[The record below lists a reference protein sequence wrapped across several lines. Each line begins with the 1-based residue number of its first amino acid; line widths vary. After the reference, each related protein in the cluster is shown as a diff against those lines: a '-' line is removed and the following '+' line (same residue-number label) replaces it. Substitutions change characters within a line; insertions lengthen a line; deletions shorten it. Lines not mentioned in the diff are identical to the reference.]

1 MNKNSD
7 QSKTANPFMALT
19 WSDLEE
25 WAGAKV
31 VSRGKAYQRSGQ
43 VAGLGITAQNELVA
57 WVQGSATYATR
68 VSCQEGELSSD
79 CTCPYGSDCK
89 HAVAVVVD
97 YLHAVKKG
105 KNIPQVPENDERL
118 KIIEEGVTAWPEDS
132 EDELEE
138 EQEVSAARPPN
149 DLKDYL
155 KDKSMA
161 ELRNIVLDIVKNH
174 PQIEMEILSNPGLS
188 RPSAARLAQMLS
200 RKIDRVSRESA
211 WSSHWSN
218 EAHIPDYFSVR
229 KGLQALF
236 DAGQF
241 DEIIH
246 LGKKLFIRGTAQI
259 NESNDE
265 GETIDE
271 ISQSLAIVY
280 RALLHCSL
288 TNVEKMEQAV
298 DWELADGFG
307 LTDGLELFWKSPF
320 DQKEWS
326 AIADLLLN
334 RLGNMHPAKERDDF
348 SYRYNRD
355 KLTRHII
362 RMLENAG
369 RGEEI
374 LPLCIQEAPLTQSY
388 NRLVR
393 LLRKLDK
400 NDLAEEWSR
409 KGIRVTRSDAP
420 GIAAELEQQILEI
433 RQAQQDW
440 PFYSAIMAAKFLES
454 HQMETYA
461 QLKSSCEK
469 IGLWER
475 VRSQLIHYL
484 NSGARPSGDS
494 WPLPAT
500 GIEPGR
506 RGPGGQPP
514 FTGTLIEIALLERD
528 LDEALRLYDGD
539 LREQKKISPWNFSAG
554 LGLREQIAEAVK
566 NKYPDRSIAIWKA
579 IAESHISRK
588 LPKEYEVALGYLRKI
603 QKVMVKNA
611 RESEFRM
618 YIASLRAQH
627 IRKIRLVEM
636 LDSLSRKPIV
646 AG

>member
-288 TNVEKMEQAV
+288 TNVEKMEQAG
-298 DWELADGFG
+298 A
-307 LTDGLELFWKSPF
+307 T
-320 DQKEWS
+320 S
-326 AIADLLLN
+326 AI
-334 RLGNMHPAKERDDF
+334 
-348 SYRYNRD
+348 
-355 KLTRHII
+355 
-362 RMLENAG
+362 
-369 RGEEI
+369 
-374 LPLCIQEAPLTQSY
+374 
-388 NRLVR
+388 
-393 LLRKLDK
+393 
-400 NDLAEEWSR
+400 
-409 KGIRVTRSDAP
+409 
-420 GIAAELEQQILEI
+420 
-433 RQAQQDW
+433 
-440 PFYSAIMAAKFLES
+440 
-454 HQMETYA
+454 
-461 QLKSSCEK
+461 
-469 IGLWER
+469 
-475 VRSQLIHYL
+475 
-484 NSGARPSGDS
+484 
-494 WPLPAT
+494 
-500 GIEPGR
+500 
-506 RGPGGQPP
+506 
-514 FTGTLIEIALLERD
+514 
-528 LDEALRLYDGD
+528 
-539 LREQKKISPWNFSAG
+539 
-554 LGLREQIAEAVK
+554 
-566 NKYPDRSIAIWKA
+566 
-579 IAESHISRK
+579 
-588 LPKEYEVALGYLRKI
+588 
-603 QKVMVKNA
+603 
-611 RESEFRM
+611 
-618 YIASLRAQH
+618 
-627 IRKIRLVEM
+627 
-636 LDSLSRKPIV
+636 
-646 AG
+646 